1 MALAERLYLAAV
13 EVPSGIP
20 TGAGTDG
27 AAIPG
32 VTEALTRIATQYG
45 LLGSLLALALVA
57 IWYLDKKASTAGKAH
72 DEEREDWQRQLT
84 ALHNA
89 RLADQREI
97 VTALQN
103 ATGVISVNSQR
114 MAETAA
120 SSQEVAKKLGE
131 VALITHSNADALKTL
146 TDAITWLTRSKQGG
160 GGGA

>member
-1 MALAERLYLAAV
+1 MALSGTIYRAAV
-13 EVPSGIP
+13 EVPTGIP
-20 TGAGTDG
+20 TGSDG
-27 AAIPG
+27 ATLPG
-32 VTEALTRIATQYG
+32 VSEALARIATEYG

-57 IWYLDKKASTAGKAH
+57 IWYLDKKASNAGKAH
-72 DEEREDWQRQLT
+72 DEEREDWQRQLK
-84 ALHNA
+84 ASYDA
-89 RLADQREI
+89 RLADQREL

-131 VALITHSNADALKTL
+131 VALITHGNAAAITPL
-146 TDAITWLTRSKQGG
+146 TEAVTWLTRSVKSGG